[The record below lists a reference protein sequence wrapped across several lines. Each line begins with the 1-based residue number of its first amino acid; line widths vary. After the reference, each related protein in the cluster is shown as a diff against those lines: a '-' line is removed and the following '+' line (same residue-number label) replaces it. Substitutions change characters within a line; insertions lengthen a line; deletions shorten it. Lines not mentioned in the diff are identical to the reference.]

1 MLLSI
6 MLKCIITEVIMTVV
20 IFAIDIIARKTYRV
34 ARKDSVFEDGKA
46 NAQ

>member
-20 IFAIDIIARKTYRV
+20 IFAIDIIARKTYRA
-34 ARKDSVFEDGKA
+34 ARKDSEFKDGKA